1 MSWIQHLEELR
12 KRLIICVIFVSV
24 AAVVSYMYI
33 DFIRDLFSRPVDKL
47 FYLTLTEA
55 FLTNIRLAL
64 ISAVFLSLPVI
75 FYQVWCFILPALHQ
89 KERRLTLLI
98 SALSLFFFMLGA
110 LFAFL
115 VVMPF
120 TIRFFLGFSSDQ
132 LEPMLSFSSYISY
145 TLGLVIGFGLV
156 FEMPV
161 AVMILTRLG
170 VISAGF
176 LAANR
181 MYAAAVIFVAA
192 AIFTPPDVISQLMMA
207 IPMLG
212 LYEVSILFARVVS
225 RNKQPLSDE

>member
-1 MSWIQHLEELR
+1 MEELR
-12 KRLIICVIFVSV
+12 RRLIICVMFISV
-24 AAVVSYMYI
+24 AAVVSYLYI
-33 DFIRDLFSRPVDKL
+33 DFIRDLFSHPVDKL

-75 FYQVWCFILPALHQ
+75 FYQVWCFVLPALYQ
-89 KERRLTLLI
+89 NERRLTLLI

-225 RNKQPLSDE
+225 RNKKPLSVK

>member
-1 MSWIQHLEELR
+1 
-12 KRLIICVIFVSV
+12 VI
-24 AAVVSYMYI
+24 SYFYI
-33 DFIRDLFSRPVDKL
+33 DFIRDLFSRPV
-47 FYLTLTEA
+47 
-55 FLTNIRLAL
+55 
-64 ISAVFLSLPVI
+64 LSLV
-75 FYQVWCFILPALHQ
+75 
-89 KERRLTLLI
+89 
-98 SALSLFFFMLGA
+98 FFMMGA
-110 LFAFL
+110 LFAFW

-120 TIRFFLGFSSDQ
+120 TIRFFLGFASDQ

-181 MYAAAVIFVAA
+181 MYATAVIFVAA

-212 LYEVSILFARVVS
+212 LYEVSILFARIVS
-225 RNKQPLSDE
+225 RNKQPLFVE